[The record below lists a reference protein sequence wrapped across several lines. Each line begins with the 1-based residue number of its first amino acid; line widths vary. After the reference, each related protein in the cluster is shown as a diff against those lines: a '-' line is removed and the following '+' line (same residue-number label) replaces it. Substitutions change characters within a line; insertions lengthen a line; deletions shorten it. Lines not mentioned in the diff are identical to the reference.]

1 MIIQLLGQGY
11 DPISADSVGN
21 LLIKFLND
29 KNFSKFT
36 GISAFASQS
45 GINGLSKHIKN
56 AKQYFDKLTIIVGV
70 DQKGTSK
77 EALEA
82 LFDLQ
87 IDAFVFYHPTVAIFH
102 PKIYLF
108 EGKRRTELII
118 GSSNLTAQG
127 LFTNIE
133 TSIHV
138 SINNKISSDRKVL
151 EQLKEYFEGL
161 FDHSDPNLKRLS
173 DELIS
178 KLVKAKIVPVE
189 SERKE
194 IQENKE
200 IEDKETEN
208 IIVEIFP
215 KRAIPKIPNEFRKR
229 KTSKSKK
236 VDIQEK
242 GERKLI
248 EAELLW
254 QSGALTERDLNIPH
268 GSNTNPTGSMLFKKG
283 KTKDIDQR
291 HYFRDTVFADLNW
304 EKDTDSKLS
313 HYERALAKFQ
323 LIIDGVDFGT
333 HILRLSHNT
342 KTDTATYSQRNSM
355 TSISWGS
362 AKELIA
368 KKEHINKS
376 FSLFKS
382 KDNPEKFILIME

>member
-29 KNFSKFT
+29 KHFSKFT
-36 GISAFASQS
+36 GISAFASQP

-56 AKQYFDKLTIIVGV
+56 AKEYFDKLTIIVGV

-82 LFDLQ
+82 LLDLQ
-87 IDAFVFYHPTVAIFH
+87 IDAYVFYHPAVAIFH

-108 EGKRRTELII
+108 EGKKRTELLI

-138 SINNKISSDRKVL
+138 SINNKINSDKKVL
-151 EQLKEYFEGL
+151 SQLKEYFEGL

-178 KLVKAKIVPVE
+178 KLVKAKIVPTE

-200 IEDKETEN
+200 IEIKETEN
-208 IIVEIFP
+208 IITEIFP
-215 KRAIPKIPNEFRKR
+215 KRAIPKIPKEFWGRK
-229 KTSKSKK
+229 KLKSKK
-236 VDIQEK
+236 VDIYKQGATK
-242 GERKLI
+242 KDDT
-248 EAELLW
+248 ELLW
-254 QSGALTERDLNIPH
+254 QSGELTERDLNIPH

-304 EKDTDSKLS
+304 EKDTNPKLS
-313 HYERALAKFQ
+313 HFERALAKFQ
-323 LIIDGVDFGT
+323 IIIDGTDCGT
-333 HILRLSHNT
+333 HELKLSHNT
-342 KTDTATYSQRNSM
+342 KTDTPTYAQRNSI
-355 TSISWGS
+355 TWISWGK
-362 AKELIA
+362 AKEFIA
-368 KKEHINKS
+368 KKEHIGKS
-376 FSLFKS
+376 FSLYKS
-382 KDNPEKFILIME
+382 KDNPDEFTLKME